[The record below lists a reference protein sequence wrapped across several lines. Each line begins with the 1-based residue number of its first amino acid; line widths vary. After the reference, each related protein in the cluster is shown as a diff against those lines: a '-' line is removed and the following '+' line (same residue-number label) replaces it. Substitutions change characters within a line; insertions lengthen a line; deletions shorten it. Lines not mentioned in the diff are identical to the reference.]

1 MSHGLGAFASLFYV
15 KRVRHSTY
23 FCGLGGISVVTTAV
37 CRSAGKG
44 PRSDHVT
51 GSPSLGECRAN
62 AQQSGFEP
70 SLVRIPRVLDET
82 GLCTRHVLAMELLEG
97 VPLAAAIVAE
107 QDTMAAALGL
117 SDGAELRAR
126 LMGAIRAHFKE
137 GGGAKDVGAVGSD
150 GDSADGRL
158 HTTASTFRDSAL
170 LRAGEVAVPLVR
182 QYAGL
187 RQWVV
192 GSAMCVGWVCAI

>member
-1 MSHGLGAFASLFYV
+1 MFRWPPLPFADRLA
-15 KRVRHSTY
+15 RAR
-23 FCGLGGISVVTTAV
+23 
-37 CRSAGKG
+37 

-51 GSPSLGECRAN
+51 GSTLLGECRAN
-62 AQQSGFEP
+62 AKRSGFEP

-107 QDTMAAALGL
+107 QDAMAAALGL

-137 GGGAKDVGAVGSD
+137 GGGARDVGAVGSD
-150 GDSADGRL
+150 GDAA
-158 HTTASTFRDSAL
+158 ASRPRPFSDSAL
-170 LRAGEVAVPLVR
+170 LKAGEVAVPLVR
-182 QYAGL
+182 HYAGL

-192 GSAMCVGWVCAI
+192 GSAVCVGWVCAS